1 MKKIDAA
8 ASQRLSMSYIGT
20 GSVRRPNT
28 NANTNINTNAHVFG
42 PTPNSGPITESPTKS
57 RPSVPLIADNFP
69 RQTPQN
75 QAQSQEKGANVEPE
89 PRSLTGQAL
98 VEQVILPIIS
108 STFVRSLL
116 VQSQSL
122 GVLNKTTTPLP
133 PYHTHSPTPNTTSLH
148 QPSNPSPSSPKAFPT
163 SQPLHPNLRIDS

>member
-28 NANTNINTNAHVFG
+28 NTNVFG

-57 RPSVPLIADNFP
+57 RPSVPLIAGNFP

-75 QAQSQEKGANVEPE
+75 QSQAQEKSANVEPD
-89 PRSLTGQAL
+89 PRSLAGQAL

-108 STFVRSLL
+108 STSVRSLL
-116 VQSQSL
+116 AQSQSL
-122 GVLNKTTTPLP
+122 GVLNKTTTPFP
-133 PYHTHSPTPNTTSLH
+133 PYHTHSPTPNTTSPH

-163 SQPLHPNLRIDS
+163 SQPLHPNLRIGS